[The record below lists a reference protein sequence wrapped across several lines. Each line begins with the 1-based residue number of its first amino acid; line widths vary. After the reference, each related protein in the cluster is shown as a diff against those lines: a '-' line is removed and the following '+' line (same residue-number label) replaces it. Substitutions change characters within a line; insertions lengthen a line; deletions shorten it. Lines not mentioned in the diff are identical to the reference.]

1 MPIEER
7 IEATVEDYT
16 EDLRAIWRN
25 LQRPGRD
32 RFDDNLEIAQITAPL
47 TMPDGQGR
55 AQSVW
60 DLQYSVI
67 DDEKEKPKKDVFKP
81 ITDCDCECA
90 SECEFDGNEAQI
102 CFDTKE

>member
-16 EDLRAIWRN
+16 EDLRSIWRN
-25 LQRPGRD
+25 LHGV
-32 RFDDNLEIAQITAPL
+32 RFDDNLAISQITAPL
-47 TMPDGQGR
+47 TVPDGQRR
-55 AQSVW
+55 AQSAW
-60 DLQYSVI
+60 EPQYFI
-67 DDEKEKPKKDVFKP
+67 DEAENPKKNVFKP
-81 ITDCDCECA
+81 IIDCDCECA